1 MKKVYSVDLINSFF
15 SKQEATEL
23 ILGLVNY
30 KIELHSNKLF
40 STQVKYGVEDEESKY
55 RLDRLTLSRDQIQA
69 FLNETEDV
77 CEDENMYK
85 IINMMNEFTQQD
97 FEELENNYQ
106 KLNIFLSNLFFLNL
120 WQQKLQYKVLK
131 ARSII
136 KWLKSIL

>member
-69 FLNETEDV
+69 FLNETEDTHFKLTA
-77 CEDENMYK
+77 EIK
-85 IINMMNEFTQQD
+85 IEP
-97 FEELENNYQ
+97 
-106 KLNIFLSNLFFLNL
+106 
-120 WQQKLQYKVLK
+120 
-131 ARSII
+131 RS
-136 KWLKSIL
+136 KTSR